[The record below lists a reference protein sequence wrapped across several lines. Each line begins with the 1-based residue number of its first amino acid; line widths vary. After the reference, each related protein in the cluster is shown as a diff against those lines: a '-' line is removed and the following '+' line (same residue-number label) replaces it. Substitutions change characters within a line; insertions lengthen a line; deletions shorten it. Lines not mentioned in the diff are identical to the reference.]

1 MRRRNVQSDGKRR
14 PPPALLVKRTKVN
27 LLESSQAYLQL
38 VFQWVVV
45 LAMDYYTEFR
55 IEYLWTL
62 GMFLLSIYDS
72 FKYQGFSFSMF
83 FILIVFT
90 SDIVCFLFIP
100 VHWLFMAASMY
111 AWVLFVW
118 YTGKGIS
125 LPIVLLC
132 ILFISAEVAVCLKE
146 CRLYIDIKTPP
157 FNFDLCRPFA
167 AHSIGYPAV
176 TLGFGLKRWL
186 KDIIYGRRQ
195 KENQKKN
202 ETLYSIVLEAL
213 PPESCAREDTFNPL
227 LENDTNMTAGNADGR
242 VLATA
247 GVDMGPESGNKLC
260 NEQRP
265 VSTSEL
271 SKSSSISKLRR
282 LSPTILSGHQAD
294 SFESVG
300 ALDTLLSDE
309 CDETSSASSNSNSKS
324 VSAER
329 NSTRKGKEASGKRN
343 EKEVKLESDVK
354 RLKCDM
360 QLSKNREAELNE
372 QIVSIMNSERN
383 LKSQVSSLLVD
394 NAGLEARVTN
404 MTNSKAVDKEALA
417 SLEKKLREEKKLRKD
432 LQHKLEVERRGK
444 KEANAEC
451 AQAKAQ
457 HSEDSNCIQRLESK
471 VARLTEEL
479 VRTSQRA
486 NRAEEEIVTLRQS
499 ALSQGDLDQLI
510 QALNQAQDKQKVLE
524 YQLSSETKV
533 KMDLFSALGEA
544 RRLMIEKENLISEL
558 EGKVLKF
565 LVSEAEGDINDT
577 HQILKQ

>member
-1 MRRRNVQSDGKRR
+1 VPSDGKRR
-14 PPPALLVKRTKVN
+14 PPPPILVKRTKVS

-125 LPIVLLC
+125 LPIVLIC
-132 ILFISAEVAVCLKE
+132 ILFISAEAAVCLKE

-213 PPESCAREDTFNPL
+213 PPESSAREDTFNPL
-227 LENDTNMTAGNADGR
+227 LENHTNMKAGNDDGGVSAIARVTIPIPSVYHAD
-242 VLATA
+242 TF
-247 GVDMGPESGNKLC
+247 ESG
-260 NEQRP
+260 
-265 VSTSEL
+265 
-271 SKSSSISKLRR
+271 
-282 LSPTILSGHQAD
+282 
-294 SFESVG
+294 G
-300 ALDTLLSDE
+300 AFHSLLSDE

-324 VSAER
+324 VS
-329 NSTRKGKEASGKRN
+329 TRKGKEASGKRS
-343 EKEVKLESDVK
+343 EKEGKLESDVK

-383 LKSQVSSLLVD
+383 LKAQVSSLLVD
-394 NAGLEARVTN
+394 NAGLEARVNNVTS
-404 MTNSKAVDKEALA
+404 SKAGDKEALA
-417 SLEKKLREEKKLRKD
+417 SLEKKLREEKKIRKD
-432 LQHKLEVERRGK
+432 LQHKLEVERKGK
-444 KEANAEC
+444 KEAKAEC

-457 HSEDSNCIQRLESK
+457 HSDDSSCIQKLESK
-471 VARLTEEL
+471 VARLTDEL

-486 NRAEEEIVTLRQS
+486 NRAEEEIVTLRQ
-499 ALSQGDLDQLI
+499 AAVSQADLDQLI
-510 QALNQAQDKQKVLE
+510 QALNQAQDKQQLLE
-524 YQLSSETKV
+524 FQLSSETKI
-533 KMDLFSALGEA
+533 KMDLFSAIGEA
-544 RRLMIEKENLISEL
+544 RRLLIEKDNVISDL
-558 EGKVLKF
+558 KGKVWEF
-565 LVSEAEGDINDT
+565 LASMPPGTSSNGVCSILNSVSEAEGDIQDT
-577 HQILKQ
+577 HNILKQ

>member
-1 MRRRNVQSDGKRR
+1 VPSDGKRR
-14 PPPALLVKRTKVN
+14 PPPPILVKRTKVS

-125 LPIVLLC
+125 LPIVLIC
-132 ILFISAEVAVCLKE
+132 ILFISAEAAVCLKE

-213 PPESCAREDTFNPL
+213 PPESSAREDTFNPL
-227 LENDTNMTAGNADGR
+227 LENHTTMKAGNDEGGAIAR
-242 VLATA
+242 VYM
-247 GVDMGPESGNKLC
+247 GVGP
-260 NEQRP
+260 
-265 VSTSEL
+265 
-271 SKSSSISKLRR
+271 
-282 LSPTILSGHQAD
+282 D
-294 SFESVG
+294 SFESGG
-300 ALDTLLSDE
+300 AFHSLLSDE

-329 NSTRKGKEASGKRN
+329 HSTRKGKEGSGKRS
-343 EKEVKLESDVK
+343 EKEGKLESDVK
-354 RLKCDM
+354 RLKCDL

-383 LKSQVSSLLVD
+383 LKAQVSSLLVD
-394 NAGLEARVTN
+394 NAGLEARVNNVTS
-404 MTNSKAVDKEALA
+404 SKAGDKEALA
-417 SLEKKLREEKKLRKD
+417 SLEKKLREEKKIRKD
-432 LQHKLEVERRGK
+432 LQHKLEVERKGK
-444 KEANAEC
+444 KEAKAEC

-457 HSEDSNCIQRLESK
+457 HSDDSSCIQKLESK
-471 VARLTEEL
+471 VARLTDEL

-486 NRAEEEIVTLRQS
+486 NRAEEEIVTLRQ
-499 ALSQGDLDQLI
+499 AAVSQADLDQLI
-510 QALNQAQDKQKVLE
+510 QALNQAQDKQQLLE
-524 YQLSSETKV
+524 FQLSSETKI
-533 KMDLFSALGEA
+533 KMDLFSAIGEA
-544 RRLMIEKENLISEL
+544 RRLLIEKDNVISDL
-558 EGKVLKF
+558 KGKVWEF
-565 LVSEAEGDINDT
+565 LASMPPGTSSNGVCSILNSVSEAEGDIQDT
-577 HQILKQ
+577 HNILKQ